1 MSYVSSRFERIAPN
15 GERFTPH
22 CYNDGLYRVANPA
35 LGQKKHH
42 AVRQIAI
49 RGEEIAGYLERGFL
63 LRMRGESSGQVNL
76 IAASKIRKGF

>member
-22 CYNDGLYRVANPA
+22 CYNDGLYQVANPA

-49 RGEEIAGYLERGFL
+49 RGEEIAGYLERGFI
-63 LRMRGESSGQVNL
+63 RGCAGNL
-76 IAASKIRKGF
+76 AGKST